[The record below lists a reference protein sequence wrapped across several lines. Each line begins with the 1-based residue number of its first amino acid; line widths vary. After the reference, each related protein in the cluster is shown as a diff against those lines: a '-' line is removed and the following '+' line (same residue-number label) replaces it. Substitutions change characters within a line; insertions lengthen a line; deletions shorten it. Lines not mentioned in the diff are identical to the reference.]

1 MPFHPVSYI
10 HDYRGLFLFFQAC
23 QLLFPKDNIAFL
35 FFLAYTVTVT
45 NQKKRYIMNPSN
57 KMLSVIIPSYNEEA
71 MIQTTFQTVKKTLS
85 ESQIPFEI
93 IFVDDGSRD
102 GTYQEINR
110 LSKGNPEVHGI
121 SFSRNFG
128 KESAIFAGLAEAK
141 GACCVIMDCDLQHPP
156 CTIIEMYRLWE
167 QGYEV
172 VEGVKTS
179 RGKESAFHH
188 LCANGFYAII
198 SRLTHIDMANA
209 SDFKLLDRQAV
220 DALLAMPERA
230 PFFRALSSWIGF
242 CSIQVPFEVQ
252 ERTVGTSKWSMWS
265 LTKYAIRNI
274 TSFSGAPMQAVT
286 LLGWIMLV
294 FSLVLGIQSLYRYFN
309 GTAQEGFTTVIL
321 LLLII
326 GSILMI
332 SLGIIGHYISR
343 IYDEIKRR
351 PKYIISR
358 RCGK

>member
-1 MPFHPVSYI
+1 
-10 HDYRGLFLFFQAC
+10 
-23 QLLFPKDNIAFL
+23 
-35 FFLAYTVTVT
+35 
-45 NQKKRYIMNPSN
+45 
-57 KMLSVIIPSYNEEA
+57 
-71 MIQTTFQTVKKTLS
+71 
-85 ESQIPFEI
+85 
-93 IFVDDGSRD
+93 
-102 GTYQEINR
+102 
-110 LSKGNPEVHGI
+110 
-121 SFSRNFG
+121 
-128 KESAIFAGLAEAK
+128 
-141 GACCVIMDCDLQHPP
+141 MDCDLQHPP
-156 CTIIEMYRLWE
+156 CTIIEMYHLWE

-188 LCANGFYAII
+188 LCASGFYAII

-252 ERTVGTSKWSMWS
+252 ERTVGTSKWSIWS

-286 LLGWIMLV
+286 LLGWIILV